1 MAQFYTTHVM
11 QPLCTNI
18 HSAVHSCVHVCVFT
32 HTHTHT
38 HTYMYVNLKNLASE
52 FYTQIQI
59 NETAYTYKLYKQ
71 TLDVKT

>member
-18 HSAVHSCVHVCVFT
+18 HSAVHSCARVFS
-32 HTHTHT
+32 HTHTH
-38 HTYMYVNLKNLASE
+38 MYVNLKNLASE

-71 TLDVKT
+71 TLDFKTWYI